1 MKDHLI
7 YNFIDDDELLRISN
21 KIKEMEKNT
30 AGEIC
35 VSIKEKRSFLQK
47 KKTLRQLAEDEF
59 YKLGIAKTR
68 DKTGILIFLILED
81 RQFYILADKGINE
94 KVPSD
99 TWDSVKNSM
108 QEKFLQGEFCKGILL
123 SIEEVGKKLTAHFPI
138 KPDDTN
144 ELSNRVIIN

>member
-1 MKDHLI
+1 MKNQLI
-7 YNFIDDDELLRISN
+7 YNFFDDDELLRISS

-35 VSIKEKRSFLQK
+35 VSVKEKRSFFQK

-59 YKLGIAKTR
+59 YRLGIAKTR
-68 DKTGILIFLILED
+68 DDTGILIFIILED

-94 KVPSD
+94 KVPTD
-99 TWDSVKNSM
+99 TWNSIKNSM
-108 QEKFLQGEFCKGILL
+108 QEKFLEGEFCKGILL
-123 SIEEVGKKLTAHFPI
+123 GVEEVGKKLRAHFPI
-138 KPDDTN
+138 KPDDIN